1 MSDTKIYMG
10 VEAGDA
16 SLKVA
21 LLDGAERRV
30 IKTAV
35 LDTETSPLDDVYAF
49 ESVVQSWLEYC
60 DIDSIE
66 AVSVSI
72 PAFRSIVRQ
81 VFVPPEA
88 AKNMDD
94 YIQWYVSLITNA
106 DASAYIIDYKVLCG
120 EDSLGYTVMLIAVRE
135 QWVDNLRKGFRSKM
149 LAPKAMDVDV
159 LSIMNLMDYAENP
172 AELTCVVKADYAGVT
187 LLWLTKDNLQA
198 LRCVSTLSLVNK
210 SQEEAYQFL
219 VSGIAEQ
226 IRVAQS
232 ENAAIVT
239 KQIRLCGDMASDQLF
254 VEGLRK
260 KLSECQVVLMDSFSN
275 LRLPTEAEDAAA
287 VLSCTGAIGA
297 ALNVMEGV

>member
-10 VEAGDA
+10 VEASDA

-60 DIDSIE
+60 EIDSVE
-66 AVSVSI
+66 AVAVSI

-94 YIQWYVSLITNA
+94 YIRWYVSLITNA
-106 DASAYIIDYKVLCG
+106 EASAYVVDYKVLFG
-120 EDSLGYTVMLIAVRE
+120 EESLGYTVMLIAVRE
-135 QWVDNLRKGFRSKM
+135 QWVDNLRKGFRNKK
-149 LAPKAMDVDV
+149 LAPKALDVDV
-159 LSIMNLMDYAENP
+159 LSVMNLMDFAENVN
-172 AELTCVVKADYAGVT
+172 ELTCVVKADYAGVT

-198 LRCVSTLSLVNK
+198 LRGVSTLSLVNK

-219 VSGIAEQ
+219 ISGIAEQ
-226 IRVAQS
+226 LRVAQS
-232 ENAAIVT
+232 ENASIVT
-239 KQIRLCGDMASDQLF
+239 KQVRLCGDMASDAMF
-254 VEGLRK
+254 VDGLRK
-260 KLSECQVVLMDSFSN
+260 KLSDCQIILMDSFSN
-275 LRLPTEAEDAAA
+275 LRLPTEAEDAAS
-287 VLSCTGAIGA
+287 VLSCAGAIGA

>member
-10 VEAGDA
+10 VEASDA

-60 DIDSIE
+60 EIDSVE
-66 AVSVSI
+66 AVAVSI

-94 YIQWYVSLITNA
+94 YIRWYVSLITNA
-106 DASAYIIDYKVLCG
+106 EASAYVVDYKVLFG
-120 EDSLGYTVMLIAVRE
+120 EESLGYTVMLIAVRE
-135 QWVDNLRKGFRSKM
+135 QWVDNLRKGFRNKK
-149 LAPKAMDVDV
+149 LAPKALDVDV
-159 LSIMNLMDYAENP
+159 LSVMNLMDFAENVN
-172 AELTCVVKADYAGVT
+172 ELTCVVKADYAGVT
-187 LLWLTKDNLQA
+187 LLWLTKDTLQA
-198 LRCVSTLSLVNK
+198 LRGVSTLSLVNK

-219 VSGIAEQ
+219 ISGIAEQ
-226 IRVAQS
+226 LRVAQS
-232 ENAAIVT
+232 ENASIVT
-239 KQIRLCGDMASDQLF
+239 KQVRLCGDMASDAMF
-254 VEGLRK
+254 VDGLRK
-260 KLSECQVVLMDSFSN
+260 KLSDCQIILMDSFSN
-275 LRLPTEAEDAAA
+275 LRLPTEAEDAAS
-287 VLSCTGAIGA
+287 VLSCAGAIGA